1 MENELEKFRSPIGRF
16 FTYEF
21 KHPFKGRMDSDP
33 RRFLFTE
40 QFIRRH
46 WDAEWQKFLDIGDRN
61 AFTEYLECHLRV
73 KIQNTVGDLD
83 RDAEYP
89 SGKFDCVFCFETLE
103 HLGSPLHMLDR
114 VQQILREGGV
124 LFLSVPVRF
133 QLVWGYWHLCEYSL
147 DRLTYLFDRAGFEI
161 TDVRRLSSPRKLRH
175 FFGIRP
181 MIRKLASW
189 GLFGWREGVY
199 VWLLKAGEEII

>member
-1 MENELEKFRSPIGRF
+1 MNVLEQFRSPIGRF
-16 FTYEF
+16 FTYKF
-21 KHPFKGRMDSDP
+21 RHPFRGRLDSDL
-33 RRFLFTE
+33 RRFAFTE

-46 WDAEWQKFLDIGDRN
+46 WDAGWQKFLDIGERN
-61 AFTEYLECHLRV
+61 VFTDYLERHFRV
-73 KIQNTVGDLD
+73 RIQNTVGDLD

-103 HLGSPLHMLDR
+103 HLGSPLHTLDCVR
-114 VQQILREGGV
+114 WILKKDGA

-133 QLVWGYWHLCEYSL
+133 QLVWGYWHLCEYSP

-161 TDVRRLSSPRKLRH
+161 IDIQRFSFPRKLEH

-181 MIRKLASW
+181 IIRKLASW
-189 GLFGWREGVY
+189 GLFGWKEGVY
-199 VWLLKAGEEII
+199 VCLLK